1 MSPSAQSSE
10 ARRFLYAVKV
20 AELRSAG
27 QMRTSAPTWFV
38 LASLYIRSNMLSIS
52 SRPNCFASAVLLF
65 LFISPAIGSNRS
77 SEPKWIRVSSAHFAI
92 LTDASEKKGREIS
105 LRLEQMRNIFSQL
118 FLKNKLMLPEPLDVI
133 ALQSDEEYIRVAP
146 LRQGQPISAPGFF
159 LPGDDR
165 NYIVL
170 DLAAEDSWRAV
181 SHDFA
186 RLLLNFNYPPTQDW
200 FDEGF
205 AQYFSSLRLGDNQ
218 AQVGSDPTQRLPWN
232 HALPGHPSAD
242 ANSPKSFTELL
253 GRPWLPMQDLFA
265 MRPGTSGYPPMF
277 YAQSWIV
284 MHYLL
289 HQSKLSDA
297 GAYFGLVQIRKVPI
311 EQAIQQAFGMSA
323 AQFGQAVQD
332 YFHSFPPA
340 SQAQPKPGATGA
352 GGQLTQ
358 FPPPLGP
365 LDVGGSVQEVPDA
378 QAQALVAEMS
388 VRLPEHRDQAEKNLE
403 TIIADPKTDN
413 VIAHRALAWTR
424 MERKEFDQANEEL
437 ARARELDAKDMWTHY
452 YLALVKFR
460 AAQLEQK
467 PIEGVSNMIQDLV
480 FVVDKEPDLAE
491 AHNMLAMARLQGGG
505 VHSATE
511 AIKVAIQ
518 LSPRS
523 DQYLLNLAQIDLAG
537 KKWDDATP
545 LLERLKDN
553 SNTKIAQAARKN
565 LDDLPTLKK
574 YGVLP
579 EQKASRMDPAAAV
592 SSVPEHDADDASSA
606 QGEAAPAEPV
616 PDRRKVQFVRGRLVK
631 VDCSQNPGAI
641 LTVRT
646 NSRTLRL
653 RTDNYKSLLLV
664 GADEFSCDW
673 TDRAVIANYKA
684 GGKADGDLVSVEVQ

>member
-1 MSPSAQSSE
+1 MPRIRLL
-10 ARRFLYAVKV
+10 ARCLFL
-20 AELRSAG
+20 
-27 QMRTSAPTWFV
+27 
-38 LASLYIRSNMLSIS
+38 
-52 SRPNCFASAVLLF
+52 AVLLF
-65 LFISPAIGSNRS
+65 SVPAS
-77 SEPKWIRVSSAHFAI
+77 SVASTRNAEPKWIRVSSAHFSV
-92 LTDASEKKGREIS
+92 LTDANEKKGREIS
-105 LRLEQMRNIFSQL
+105 LRLEQMRDIFSQL
-118 FLKNKLMLPEPLDVI
+118 FLKAKLQLPEPLEVI

-159 LPGDDR
+159 LHGDDR

-170 DLAAEDSWRAV
+170 DLAAEDSWRAA
-181 SHDFA
+181 SHDLA
-186 RLLLNFNYPPTQDW
+186 RLLLNFNYPPTQEW

-218 AQVGSDPTQRLPWN
+218 AQAGGDPTQSLPWS
-232 HALPGHPSAD
+232 HALPGQSSAD
-242 ANSPKSFTELL
+242 ANLPKSFTELL
-253 GRPWLPMQDLFA
+253 NRPWLPMPELFT
-265 MRPGTSGYPPMF
+265 MRPGAAGYPPMF

-289 HQSKLSDA
+289 HQNKLSDA
-297 GAYFGLVQIRKVPI
+297 GAYFGLVQIRKVPV

-323 AQFGQAVQD
+323 AQFEEAVKD
-332 YFHSFPPA
+332 YFHGFPPSA
-340 SQAQPKPGATGA
+340 AAQPKPGATSS
-352 GGQLTQ
+352 GGQLSQ
-358 FPPPLGP
+358 FPSLGP
-365 LDVGGSVQEVPDA
+365 LDVAGSVQDVVAA

-388 VRLPEHRDQAEKNLE
+388 VRLPEHRDQGEKTLE

-413 VIAHRALAWTR
+413 VIAHRALAWVR
-424 MERKEFDQANEEL
+424 MEKKEFDQADEEL
-437 ARARELDAKDMWTHY
+437 ARARELDGKDTWTHY

-460 AAQLEQK
+460 AAQLGQK

-491 AHNMLAMARLQGGG
+491 AHNMLALARLQGGG

-518 LSPRS
+518 LSPRNE
-523 DQYLLNLAQIDLAG
+523 QYVLNLAQIDLAG

-545 LLERLKDN
+545 LLERLKDS
-553 SNTKIAQAARKN
+553 SNPHIAQTARKN
-565 LDDLPTLKK
+565 LEDLPTLKK

-579 EQKASRMDPAAAV
+579 QLSQSQAGPANPVQTAPRTATD
-592 SSVPEHDADDASSA
+592 SDADDASSA
-606 QGEAAPAEPV
+606 QNEAVPSEPV
-616 PDRRKVQFVRGRLVK
+616 PDRRKVQFVRGKLLK
-631 VDCSQNPGAI
+631 VDCSQDLAAI

-673 TDRAVIANYKA
+673 TDRAVVANYKA